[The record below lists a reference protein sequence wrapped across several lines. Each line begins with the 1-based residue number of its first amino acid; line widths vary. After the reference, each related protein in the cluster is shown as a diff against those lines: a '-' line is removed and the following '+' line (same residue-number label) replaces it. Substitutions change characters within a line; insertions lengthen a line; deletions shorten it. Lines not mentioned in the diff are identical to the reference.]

1 MRQAAGISCQKA
13 FGALDGSVLRD
24 VSFDA
29 TAIIRAGGSTPIA
42 TSHARQGTEEMDFDP
57 VWVDDCG
64 AVVCRA
70 TDRGGKGAGFAG
82 SLGDRGC
89 ARTCRLVHM
98 GGVHTAC
105 DRSCQTVPVDGAEA
119 CTSHSA
125 PHNRVAH
132 NGSPGIGHPILS
144 ESWTSP
150 VCFSHHRS

>member
-1 MRQAAGISCQKA
+1 MRQAAGISRQKA

-42 TSHARQGTEEMDFDP
+42 TRHARQGTEEMDFDP

-82 SLGDRGC
+82 SLGDRGGAGSC
-89 ARTCRLVHM
+89 GLLHM
-98 GGVHTAC
+98 GAGTPLWV
-105 DRSCQTVPVDGAEA
+105 G
-119 CTSHSA
+119 
-125 PHNRVAH
+125 
-132 NGSPGIGHPILS
+132 LS
-144 ESWTSP
+144 Q
-150 VCFSHHRS
+150 R